1 MAFSEEDNKVDSL
14 MIDKMTEKKAESSE
28 NKEEEEALEVKIE
41 EVMMIDHIEVEVAV
55 IEDSMIIM
63 TVDINKEK
71 KRKSLDNI
79 EEDKEEDSKIVN
91 FIISF

>member
-1 MAFSEEDNKVDSL
+1 VAFSEEDNKVDSL